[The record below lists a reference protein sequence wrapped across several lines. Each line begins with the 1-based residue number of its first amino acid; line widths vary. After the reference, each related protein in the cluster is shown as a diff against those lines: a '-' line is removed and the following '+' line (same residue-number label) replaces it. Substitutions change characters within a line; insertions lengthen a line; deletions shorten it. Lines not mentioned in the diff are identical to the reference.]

1 MKRALAVYCRVS
13 TTDQNPDLQVREL
26 RQFAAQRGFTVFREY
41 VDYTSGART
50 KRPAL
55 DEMMVDAMRRRFD
68 TVAVWAC
75 DRLARNTKHFL
86 ELLDQFHTFNVEFIS
101 LRENLDTNGPL
112 GKAVLTIIGVVAELE
127 RALIRERVKAG
138 MRRAKLDGRRIGR
151 RPLNVDR
158 ESIFRHRTAGATLSQ
173 IAKAFQISRTSV
185 RRIIAEQREAVPKG
199 GAQMGL
205 YLVENRPAETIVSA
219 APEGIR

>member
-1 MKRALAVYCRVS
+1 MKRAAIYARVS
-13 TTDQNPDLQVREL
+13 TTDQNPDMQLREL
-26 RQFAAQRGFTVFREY
+26 RQLASQRGFTIFREY
-41 VDYTSGART
+41 VDHTSGARS

-55 DEMMVDAMRRRFD
+55 DELLIDAMRHRFD
-68 TVAVWAC
+68 VVMVWAA

-86 ELLDQFHTFNVEFIS
+86 ELLDQFSTFEIEFVS
-101 LRENLDTNGPL
+101 LRENLDTAGAL
-112 GKAVLTIIGVVAELE
+112 GRAVLTIVGVVAELE
-127 RALIRERVKAG
+127 RSLIRERVKAG

-158 ESIFRHRTAGATLSQ
+158 ESIFRHHTAGATLSQ

-199 GAQMGL
+199 SAQLGL
-205 YLVENRPAETIVSA
+205 YLVENRPAESAVSA